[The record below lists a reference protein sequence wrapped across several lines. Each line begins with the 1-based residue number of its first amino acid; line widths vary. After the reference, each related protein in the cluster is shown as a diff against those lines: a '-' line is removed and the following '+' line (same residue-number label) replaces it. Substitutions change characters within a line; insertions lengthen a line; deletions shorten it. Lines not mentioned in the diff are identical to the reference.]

1 VITATNKQLLIFESR
16 GDSNRCTPCRGKTDQ
31 HDTYASHASSYT
43 SGVRFLRAVPICGNL
58 SWVINIVG
66 QSRSWEKV
74 LPTQSTARQLTDPWV
89 HTQFFSQANQWSSGK
104 SQTSVD
110 NRLLGLPDSYHRLAI
125 DTFNTCSQG
134 PTHRSL
140 IDTGR
145 SYNLGGVSLPDTT
158 LRPSQPAISTFHLKA
173 PLSLQFNQE
182 LSK

>member
-1 VITATNKQLLIFESR
+1 MTATNKQLLIFESR
-16 GDSNRCTPCRGKTDQ
+16 GDSNRCTPCREKPDQ
-31 HDTYASHASSYT
+31 HDTYASHASSYM
-43 SGVRFLRAVPICGNL
+43 SNVRFLWAVPVRGNI

-66 QSRSWEKV
+66 QSHCSWEKV
-74 LPTQSTARQLTDPWV
+74 LPTQSIARRLTDPWV
-89 HTQFFSQANQWSSGK
+89 HTQFLSRANQWSSGK

-110 NRLLGLPDSYHRLAI
+110 NRLLALPDPYHRLAI
-125 DTFNTCSQG
+125 NTFNTCSRG

-140 IDTGR
+140 IDTGE